1 MIPGTGISIGG
12 EGTERF
18 NSDLVQL
25 GPRLE
30 RTGVARRLTTFESF
44 CAEYNTEKD
53 VRARFL
59 MLTFLLRVL
68 PLSRAS
74 SGHAACIAGPSNY
87 CALHFRWGSQRCLS
101 TKLTTS

>member
-30 RTGVARRLTTFESF
+30 RTGVQRRLTTIESF
-44 CAEYNTEKD
+44 CADYNIEKD
-53 VRARFL
+53 VRPASRCS
-59 MLTFLLRVL
+59 
-68 PLSRAS
+68 PSASPRAS
-74 SGHAACIAGPSNY
+74 
-87 CALHFRWGSQRCLS
+87 LH
-101 TKLTTS
+101 